1 MSCTILL
8 VPLEVPALVGIA
20 VPSQTSSWTRGCSG
34 QQSLEPRK
42 LVTQS
47 PEWSWLQDSAPLQG
61 PQELW
66 NATIQAGAPKEY
78 LLHSGLVL
86 CDRSLEIAG
95 MEPENLT
102 ELKAECW
109 RDIGNMRLGWWIS
122 GLVEFGFRGVTYE
135 ATVFGDIHCVF
146 QRALQAI
153 DFNNMEGGG
162 LQLQLPIDQI
172 TEVCHSLEVC
182 ACVRGAAW
190 CMGRGAIYT
199 YHIYI
204 LYTYI
209 YIDS

>member
-1 MSCTILL
+1 M
-8 VPLEVPALVGIA
+8 
-20 VPSQTSSWTRGCSG
+20 
-34 QQSLEPRK
+34 
-42 LVTQS
+42 TQS
-47 PEWSWLQDSAPLQG
+47 PQWSRLQDSAPLQG

-153 DFNNMEGGG
+153 DFRRPAVAVTDRSN
-162 LQLQLPIDQI
+162 
-172 TEVCHSLEVC
+172 H
-182 ACVRGAAW
+182 
-190 CMGRGAIYT
+190 
-199 YHIYI
+199 
-204 LYTYI
+204 
-209 YIDS
+209 